1 MSYNISPRRYEF
13 DYVELGTIRTCRTC
27 HEPVR
32 LVCEE
37 EGLWISCEGDE
48 EVCFG
53 YADFEEG
60 LVRSHSPMYR
70 QYVYCACHDDCDN
83 VVDYTYA

>member
-13 DYVELGTIRTCRTC
+13 DYVELGTIRTCRSC
-27 HEPVR
+27 QEPVR

-37 EGLWISCEGDE
+37 EGLWISCEGEDDS
-48 EVCFG
+48 CYG
-53 YADFEEG
+53 SSDG
-60 LVRSHSPMYR
+60 LLRSHSPMYR
-70 QYVYCACHDDCDN
+70 QYVYCDCHDDCDN

>member
-13 DYVELGTIRTCRTC
+13 DYVELGTIRTCRSC
-27 HEPVR
+27 QEPVK

-48 EVCFG
+48 EACFG

-70 QYVYCACHDDCDN
+70 QYVYCDCHDDCDN